1 MNIRNSRQ
9 GTSLRLATRP
19 WLISTGEY
27 GGNGPPGKAR
37 GTHPR
42 RKYAAEY
49 GRSGSPDKAWGPCR
63 RPGRRRNRVSLT
75 LLAGLLG
82 AVSVLSA
89 PQSRPIS
96 IDPNDGQE
104 DIVRKAAAVTPSPR
118 QVAWQEVEF
127 AGFIHFGMN
136 TFTNREWGE
145 GKEDP
150 KLFNPTDFDARQ
162 WASAFKAAGM
172 KMLILTAKHHDGF
185 CLWPSRYT
193 EHSVKNSPW
202 RGGKGDVV
210 REVAEACREAGLK
223 LGLYLSPWDRHEPTY
238 GDSPAYN
245 EHFKNQLRE
254 LLTNYGDVSDMWF
267 DGACAEGPNGKKQV
281 YDWPGYWAVIR
292 ELRPNATI
300 SIMGPDV
307 RWCGNEAGTSRESEW
322 SVVPLLKPIEEA
334 ISDSAGGIDFQ
345 KKDLGSRQALAEAA
359 KKGAR
364 LVWYPA
370 QVDTSIRPGWF
381 YHAAE
386 DGQVKSLSHLI
397 DVYYG
402 AVGGNAML
410 LLNVPPDQRG
420 RLHDNDVQRLKQVG
434 DVLRATFFANLAQGA
449 RATATQTKKGASF
462 GAAGIADADKD
473 SYWTTDDG
481 VTAATVEFDL
491 GSAKTFNVAM
501 LQEQIK
507 LGQRIEEFF
516 VDAWAGSE
524 WREIARST
532 TIGNKSLLRFPEVTA
547 AKVRVRITRSRVC
560 PTLSHFGLFRAP
572 AIS

>member
-1 MNIRNSRQ
+1 M
-9 GTSLRLATRP
+9 SLKNRLQ
-19 WLISTGEY
+19 
-27 GGNGPPGKAR
+27 K
-37 GTHPR
+37 
-42 RKYAAEY
+42 
-49 GRSGSPDKAWGPCR
+49 
-63 RPGRRRNRVSLT
+63 SLSVVF
-75 LLAGLLG
+75 LAGSLG
-82 AVSVLSA
+82 ALAILST
-89 PQSRPIS
+89 PQSKPVMIGPA
-96 IDPNDGQE
+96 DNPE
-104 DIVRKAAAVTPSPR
+104 DIVRQAAAVTPSER
-118 QVAWQEVEF
+118 QVAWQEIEF

-136 TFTNREWGE
+136 TFTDREWGQ
-145 GKEDP
+145 GAEDP
-150 KLFNPTDFDARQ
+150 KIFNPTDFDAGQ

-202 RGGKGDVV
+202 RRGKGDVV
-210 REVAEACREAGLK
+210 REVADACRAYGLK

-267 DGACAEGPNGKKQV
+267 DGACAEGPNGKRQV
-281 YDWPGYWAVIR
+281 YDWPGYWGVIR

-322 SVVPLLKPIEEA
+322 SVVPLLKPVEEA

-386 DGQVKSLSHLI
+386 DGLVKSLPHLLDI
-397 DVYYG
+397 YYG

-410 LLNVPPDQRG
+410 LLNVPPDKRG
-420 RLHDNDVQRLKQVG
+420 LIHENDVERLRWMG
-434 DVLRATFFANLAQGA
+434 NVLRATFAENLAQGA
-449 RATATQTKKGASF
+449 KAAATQTKKGGSF
-462 GAAGIADADKD
+462 SPANITDNDKD
-473 SYWTTDDG
+473 SFWTTDDG
-481 VTAATVEFDL
+481 VTAASITFDL
-491 GSAKTFNVAM
+491 GTAKAFKEAM
-501 LQEQIK
+501 LQEQITV
-507 LGQRIEEFF
+507 GQRIEEF
-516 VDAWAGSE
+516 VLDAWTEGE
-524 WREIARST
+524 WKEIARAT
-532 TIGNKSLLRFPEVTA
+532 TIGYKRLLRFREVTA
-547 AKVRVRITRSRVC
+547 SKVRVRITRSRAA
-560 PTLSHFGLFRAP
+560 PTLSNFGLFRP
-572 AIS
+572 GIIGSVR

>member
-1 MNIRNSRQ
+1 VKAVRLSRAPFA
-9 GTSLRLATRP
+9 GALA
-19 WLISTGEY
+19 
-27 GGNGPPGKAR
+27 
-37 GTHPR
+37 
-42 RKYAAEY
+42 
-49 GRSGSPDKAWGPCR
+49 
-63 RPGRRRNRVSLT
+63 
-75 LLAGLLG
+75 AGLFGMAAL
-82 AVSVLSA
+82 LL
-89 PQSRPIS
+89 PQATGPVTIGPADRM
-96 IDPNDGQE
+96 E
-104 DIVRKAAAVTPSPR
+104 DIVRKAASVTPSPR
-118 QVAWQEVEF
+118 QEAWQQVEF

-136 TFTNREWGE
+136 TFTDREWGL
-145 GKEDP
+145 GTEDP
-150 KLFNPTDFDARQ
+150 KLFNPTDFDAGQ

-193 EHSVKNSPW
+193 EHSVKASPW

-210 REVAEACREAGLK
+210 REVADACREYGLK

-254 LLTNYGDVSDMWF
+254 LLTNYGEISDIWF

-281 YDWPGYWAVIR
+281 YDWPAYWAVIR
-292 ELRPNATI
+292 KLQPNATI

-322 SVVPLLKPIEEA
+322 SVVPILKPIEEA
-334 ISDSAGGIDFQ
+334 VSDSAGGIDFQ

-386 DGQVKSLSHLI
+386 DEQVKSLRRLEEI
-397 DVYYG
+397 YYG

-410 LLNVPPDQRG
+410 LLNVPPDKRG
-420 RLHDNDVQRLKQVG
+420 RLHENDVARLRQLG
-434 DVLRATFFANLAQGA
+434 QVLRATFDENLARGSKA
-449 RATATQTKKGASF
+449 EATQTKKG
-462 GAAGIADADKD
+462 GAFAPANIVDADTD

-481 VTAATVEFDL
+481 RTSAEVAFELGTAKAF
-491 GSAKTFNVAM
+491 SVAM
-501 LQEQIK
+501 LQEPIAI
-507 LGQRIEEFF
+507 GQRIEEFAL
-516 VDAWAGSE
+516 DAWTGGN
-524 WREIARST
+524 WNEIARAT
-532 TIGNKSLLRFPEVTA
+532 TIGYKRLLRFPEVKA
-547 AKVRVRITRSRVC
+547 SKVRVRILQSRAA
-560 PTLSHFGLFRAP
+560 PALSNFGLFRP
-572 AIS
+572 GVVGSVR

>member
-1 MNIRNSRQ
+1 
-9 GTSLRLATRP
+9 LAF
-19 WLISTGEY
+19 
-27 GGNGPPGKAR
+27 
-37 GTHPR
+37 
-42 RKYAAEY
+42 
-49 GRSGSPDKAWGPCR
+49 
-63 RPGRRRNRVSLT
+63 
-75 LLAGLLG
+75 LAILLG
-82 AVSVLSA
+82 APA
-89 PQSRPIS
+89 ARPALQFKPVTIS
-96 IDPNDGQE
+96 PADGPE
-104 DIVRKAAAVTPSPR
+104 DIVRKAASVIPSPR

-162 WASAFKAAGM
+162 WVAAFKAAGM

-210 REVAEACREAGLK
+210 REVADACREEGLK
-223 LGLYLSPWDRHEPTY
+223 FGLYLSPWDRHEPTY

-254 LLTNYGDVSDMWF
+254 LLTNYGDVADMWF
-267 DGACAEGPNGKKQV
+267 DGACAEGPNGKRQV

-292 ELRPNATI
+292 KLQPRATI

-307 RWCGNEAGTSRESEW
+307 RWCGNEAGVSRESEW

-334 ISDSAGGIDFQ
+334 VSDSAGGIDYQ
-345 KKDLGSRQALAEAA
+345 KKDIGSRQALLEAA
-359 KKGAR
+359 KKGAQ
-364 LVWYPA
+364 LAWYPA

-386 DGQVKSLSHLI
+386 DDKVKTLAHLL

-402 AVGGNAML
+402 AIGGNSML
-410 LLNVPPDQRG
+410 LLNVPPDPRG
-420 RLHDNDVQRLKQVG
+420 RLNDNDVRRLKQIG
-434 DVLRATFFANLAQGA
+434 DALRTTFADNLAKGSK
-449 RATATQTKKGASF
+449 ATATQTKSGGAF
-462 GAAGIADADKD
+462 GAALITDADEE
-473 SYWTTDDG
+473 SYWATDDD
-481 VTAATVEFDL
+481 VTAAEIEFDL
-491 GSAKTFNVAM
+491 GSAKIFNVAM

-507 LGQRIEEFF
+507 VGQRIEEFYL
-516 VDAWAGSE
+516 DAWTGSA
-524 WREIARST
+524 WKEIVRST
-532 TIGNKSLLRFPEVTA
+532 TVGFKRLLRFPEVAA
-547 AKVRVRITRSRVC
+547 AKVRLRITRSRVC
-560 PTLSHFGLFRAP
+560 PTISNFGLFRAP
-572 AIS
+572 NVSK